1 MTEITVNL
9 ASGHQIPFVVN
20 TECSGPAYFA
30 LGIRK
35 CGSSLFYKLVIQLA
49 RLNNRTFV
57 DVAERYFK
65 SNIVSKDWIKDPA
78 NRAILYGG
86 NVYGGFR
93 EMPVTFADAPLYT
106 EGKKI
111 LMVRDPRDALV
122 SEYFSNAYSHG
133 IPQPTQDAAGITIL
147 LEKLRREALHTQ
159 IDEWVVDRAASLR
172 AAFLGYVSQLN
183 STSMTVVKY
192 EEYIFKKPELIR
204 LIARNFDMRVDDAQ
218 VAHIMGWADV
228 RPAQEV
234 PTQFIRRVTPG
245 DHREKLR
252 PDTIARLNKILKPA
266 MDAFGYAPL

>member
-9 ASGHQIPFVVN
+9 ASGHQIPFVVD
-20 TECSGPAYFA
+20 TDCSGPAYFA

-35 CGSSLFYKLVIQLA
+35 CGSSLFHKLVIQLA
-49 RLNNRTFV
+49 RINNRTFV

-93 EMPVTFADAPLYT
+93 EMPATFADAPLYK
-106 EGKKI
+106 EGKKM

-133 IPQPTQDAAGITIL
+133 IPLPTQDAAGITNL
-147 LEKLRREALHTQ
+147 LEKLRREALDTQ

-172 AAFLGYVSQLN
+172 SAFLGYVSQLD

-204 LIARNFDMRVDDAQ
+204 LIARNFDMQVNDAQ
-218 VAHIMGWADV
+218 ITQIMGWADV
-228 RPAQEV
+228 RPTQEM

-252 PDTIARLNKILKPA
+252 PDTIAKLNKILKPA
-266 MDAFGYAPL
+266 MDAFSYAPS